1 MVSDA
6 ETALDGY
13 YLSGYV
19 RRKTCMTFTHV
30 ESNFLFCVTTF
41 KLLGN
46 VTFHVMHLYKS
57 TELRVSLKMML
68 GVF

>member
-1 MVSDA
+1 
-6 ETALDGY
+6 
-13 YLSGYV
+13 
-19 RRKTCMTFTHV
+19 MTFTHV
-30 ESNFLFCVTTF
+30 ESNFLFCETTF